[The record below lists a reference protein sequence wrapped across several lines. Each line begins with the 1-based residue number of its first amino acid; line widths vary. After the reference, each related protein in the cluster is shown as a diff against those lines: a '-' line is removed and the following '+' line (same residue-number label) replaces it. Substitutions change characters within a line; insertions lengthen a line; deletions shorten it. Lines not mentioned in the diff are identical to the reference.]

1 MVAKTQFNS
10 EMLKNLLIG
19 KLDITPYH
27 ASDDPDVLL
36 AKYDT
41 IEIEFLHNNNMVV
54 TYMYEGEVVAVQN
67 HKRVELTT
75 GNTLTIHDLRGD
87 LEMRLST

>member
-1 MVAKTQFNS
+1 
-10 EMLKNLLIG
+10 MLKNLLIG

-27 ASDDPDVLL
+27 TSDDPDVLL

-54 TYMYEGEVVAVQN
+54 TYKYKGETVAVQN
-67 HKRVELTT
+67 HKGVGLTT
-75 GNTLTIHDLRGD
+75 GSMLTLHELRGD